1 MSIAGSRKFIDW
13 VNSSHKL
20 LSSCYTWGD
29 SFVQLDGEVLPAKL
43 SWNAGHRRSH
53 CISHC
58 KARANVVHAGSSVLN
73 HVYMYLML
81 QLLLL
86 PLTTYESFPGCS
98 DTQHCN

>member
-1 MSIAGSRKFIDW
+1 
-13 VNSSHKL
+13 
-20 LSSCYTWGD
+20 
-29 SFVQLDGEVLPAKL
+29 VQLDGEVLLPFPPEYHGTQGTA
-43 SWNAGHRRSH
+43 ARGSH

-58 KARANVVHAGSSVLN
+58 TARTHVVHAGSSVLN

-86 PLTTYESFPGCS
+86 PLTSHESFPGCS